1 MYFKKLEI
9 IGFKS
14 FYNKTILNFEPG
26 ITAIVGPNGCGKSN
40 IFDAIR
46 WALGEQSA
54 KALRGSEMLDVIFNG
69 TDTKEPLGMAEVSIT
84 FDNKNRLLNVNQD
97 EVVITR
103 RIFRSG
109 EGEYLLNKA
118 PVRLKDILDLL
129 MGTGIGAESYSL
141 VAQGKIDLILSSHPE
156 DRRLVFDEAAGI
168 TKYKMQKKEAMR
180 KLEET
185 EQNLL
190 RVNDI
195 ITEVKRQIGSLER
208 QANKARKYKE
218 VFEELKQKEVNLG
231 ILQKIA
237 LEEEKKKISEQVNLL
252 NQKENELLLSIKEEE
267 TKIETESSELKNIE
281 NQILNIKN
289 ELLNLNNLILRNKER
304 INFNEEKL
312 QELISDKKY
321 LEKQLEQTKDRLKLD
336 EQKLNNFKSEYENI
350 NKTISDK
357 NQLLNEKNKQLEE
370 IAHQIKNS
378 LENINQTKKDILDLS
393 TKISQVKNTILD
405 LNSQRQIYLARKK
418 RLELER
424 AKVKEEISINEEE
437 LKNLEQQLQNCEKE
451 KEDLNAN
458 ILEKQTQ
465 EKDYCQALEKINLDL
480 STLEKELLN
489 LNPQR
494 EFLGKLKSEYE
505 GIDEAM
511 NAIIYLDK
519 APKENLS
526 GLVIKIKDYLKIDEN
541 DKGIDARI
549 NLKLKGEAK
558 PIDLDTQRIE
568 EKIKITEEKINI
580 LQNEKKGKENILVE
594 IEKLINELKENLR
607 NQEMILVNKEA
618 NFQSILEQF
627 NKIKEEEEIINI
639 ELLDV
644 EKELVELDKK
654 DAVLKQDLNDLEN
667 KQKMAEELINQ
678 EQNNINLNNKLKEEA
693 LIIITQTKTEI
704 EALNKRLSSEKATL
718 SILEDTYQ
726 QDKLGILNLEEQIK
740 DNQEKYQLLFEE
752 NAKLLKEIKETEER
766 TRNQNQILKE
776 TQDKHSQ
783 LSSGYSQIIEK
794 INRDKENLDIFKNQ
808 LHQLQLQEKD
818 IEFKI
823 SSIKQRILQVY
834 QVDLDSLE
842 NVPIEIDQNLLS
854 EEIRHLKEKLDAY
867 GAVNLVAIEEYDELK
882 KRYDFLIT
890 QQNDL
895 ITAKES
901 LREAITKI
909 NRTTKKMF
917 LDTLE
922 MIRQEF
928 RNYFRLL
935 FNGGDAQIF
944 LVDEEDPLESGIEI
958 ICRPPGK
965 KLQNVLLLSGGEKSL
980 AAIALIFAIFKIK
993 PAPFC
998 VLDEIDAALDE
1009 ANIDRYSRFLQEFA
1023 KTSQFIVITHNKR
1036 TIVNADVMYGITME
1050 ESGISKIVSVK
1061 FAQNKTTDKNK
1072 EPNMVVA

>member
-1 MYFKKLEI
+1 MKALLDTNIIIHRETNKIFNRDIGILFKWLDKGKYTKCIHPVTIAEITKNSNKDTVNTLSVKLE
-9 IGFKS
+9 S
-14 FYNKTILNFEPG
+14 YVSLKTIAPL
-26 ITAIVGPNGCGKSN
+26 S
-40 IFDAIR
+40 
-46 WALGEQSA
+46 AL
-54 KALRGSEMLDVIFNG
+54 V
-69 TDTKEPLGMAEVSIT
+69 
-84 FDNKNRLLNVNQD
+84 
-97 EVVITR
+97 
-103 RIFRSG
+103 
-109 EGEYLLNKA
+109 
-118 PVRLKDILDLL
+118 
-129 MGTGIGAESYSL
+129 
-141 VAQGKIDLILSSHPE
+141 
-156 DRRLVFDEAAGI
+156 
-168 TKYKMQKKEAMR
+168 
-180 KLEET
+180 
-185 EQNLL
+185 
-190 RVNDI
+190 
-195 ITEVKRQIGSLER
+195 
-208 QANKARKYKE
+208 
-218 VFEELKQKEVNLG
+218 
-231 ILQKIA
+231 
-237 LEEEKKKISEQVNLL
+237 
-252 NQKENELLLSIKEEE
+252 
-267 TKIETESSELKNIE
+267 
-281 NQILNIKN
+281 
-289 ELLNLNNLILRNKER
+289 
-304 INFNEEKL
+304 
-312 QELISDKKY
+312 
-321 LEKQLEQTKDRLKLD
+321 
-336 EQKLNNFKSEYENI
+336 
-350 NKTISDK
+350 KTISDK

-489 LNPQR
+489 LNSQR

-580 LQNEKKGKENILVE
+580 LQNEKKEKENLLVE

-867 GAVNLVAIEEYDELK
+867 GTVNLVAIEEYDELK